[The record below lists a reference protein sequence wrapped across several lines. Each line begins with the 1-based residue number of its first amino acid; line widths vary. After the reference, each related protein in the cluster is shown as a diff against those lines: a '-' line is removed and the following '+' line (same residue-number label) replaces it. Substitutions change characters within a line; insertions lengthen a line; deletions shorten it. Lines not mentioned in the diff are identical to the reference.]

1 MNHNSIFRQLGIFS
15 LFLVTSNFIFSQT
28 QKEVVLSSSLDK
40 VTVFFQGAQMEHSK
54 TSSLKPGKQT
64 LVFEK
69 ITDFLDPN
77 SIQVKA
83 TGSLTILSV
92 SARKN
97 FEDKRISNAEIK
109 ELNTKLDKLYLQDRS
124 LRDEFTILQT
134 DKNLLKMNS
143 NIRGNDQG
151 VKISELK
158 EAYSFIHARMVE
170 ISKRESE
177 IELALIDLN
186 KEINKF
192 EQEISSQRS
201 KPVINFSEILVEVDV
216 QETTNASFTINYI
229 SPNASWKPYYDLR
242 SNGVGMP
249 VKLEAKA
256 FVNQTTGIEWKDLDL
271 VLSTND
277 PYQNSKEPEIQPWY
291 INYNNYPNQKYVS
304 SRNLPVFDYSGQK
317 IRGEVIDA
325 STGESMAFAKV
336 EFANYPNS
344 STVSDFDGKFEIT
357 VPKGGS
363 YLNASYA
370 GYGSNQ
376 QYVNSPYIKFFMNTQ
391 GVDLDEVSMISTLEE
406 LQNVSYGYATDAES
420 ADYFEGGIM
429 DENVS
434 KEEEKIVL
442 SGKKRK
448 SLNGKYGD
456 VSISTKNSEV
466 NTVAVQVLQ
475 KDLRVE
481 YAVQSKFSLL
491 SDGMDQ
497 RVAISSHEL
506 PANYEYHVV
515 PKIDPAVYLVAQVS
529 GWEKLNLLSGESN
542 IYFDGT
548 FIGKSYVDVNSTKDT
563 LSFSLGKDSKVQVLR
578 TKISEKSKTKTIG
591 SRQKFDIAWE
601 LKVKNNG
608 ASEIPLLIKDQFP
621 VSTNDDIKVKQG
633 DFSLGKLDEKTGI
646 ITWNTILPKGQ
657 AKSFFFDYS
666 VDYQKGVVL
675 YLE

>member
-1 MNHNSIFRQLGIFS
+1 MKT
-15 LFLVTSNFIFSQT
+15 LFVSFFALLTNLAFSQN
-28 QKEVVLSSSLDK
+28 QKELVLSSSLDK
-40 VTVFFQGAQMEHSK
+40 VTVFFQGAQLEHSK
-54 TSSLKPGKQT
+54 TSSLKAGKQT

-109 ELNTKLDKLYLQDRS
+109 ELNAKLDKLYLQDRS

-134 DKNLLKMNS
+134 DKNLLKINS

-177 IELALIDLN
+177 IEVTLISLN
-186 KEINKF
+186 NEINKL

-201 KPVINFSEILVEVDV
+201 KPVINYSEILVEVDV
-216 QETTNASFTINYI
+216 QETTTAVFTINYI
-229 SPNASWKPYYDLR
+229 TPNATWKPYYDLR

-256 FVNQTTGIEWKDLDL
+256 FVNQTTGIEWKEVDL

-277 PYQNSKEPEIQPWY
+277 PYQNSKEPDLEPWY
-291 INYNNYPNQKYVS
+291 VNYNNYPNQKYVS
-304 SRNLPVFDYSGQK
+304 SRTLPVFDYSGQK

-325 STGESMAFAKV
+325 STGESMAFAKIY
-336 EFANYPNS
+336 FSSYPNLNAV
-344 STVSDFDGKFEIT
+344 TDFDGKFEIT
-357 VPKGGS
+357 VPKGEK
-363 YLNASYA
+363 YLNASYI
-370 GYGSNQ
+370 GYDNVQ
-376 QYVNSPYIKFFMNTQ
+376 QYVNAPYVKFFLSPQ
-391 GVDLDEVSMISTLEE
+391 GISLEEVSMTEPMQFQAMGGATGYSYDMEAEDSKMNASGDIMELTIS
-406 LQNVSYGYATDAES
+406 
-420 ADYFEGGIM
+420 
-429 DENVS
+429 EN
-434 KEEEKIVL
+434 KARKK
-442 SGKKRK
+442 GKVG
-448 SLNGKYGD
+448 GKY
-456 VSISTKNSEV
+456 KNSEV
-466 NTVAVQVLQ
+466 LAATSKSANVAVQVLQ

-481 YAVQSKFSLL
+481 YLIQSKFSLL

-497 RVAISSHEL
+497 RVAISSYEL
-506 PANYEYHVV
+506 PANYEYHAV
-515 PKIDPAVYLVAQVS
+515 PKIDPSVYLVAQVS
-529 GWEKLNLLSGESN
+529 GWEKLNLLNGESN

-578 TKISEKSKTKTIG
+578 TRISEKSKSKTIG

-608 ASEIPLLIKDQFP
+608 GAEIPLMLKDQFP
-621 VSTNDDIKVKQG
+621 VSTNEDIKVKRG
-633 DFSLGKLDEKTGI
+633 DFSAGKLDDKTGI

-657 AKSFFFDYS
+657 SKSFLFDYS